1 MQCTVFLV
9 NFTVGKKLLQSS
21 YILSGKK
28 RINCKV
34 RPQYMREL
42 TSFRTL
48 MWQTLQ
54 FILHWF
60 MKRIKRSYIKMYELC
75 SIPNFECAN
84 FAVYT
89 VSIISNHTCL
99 HVLRLTLAYLFT
111 ITEKKDLNSI
121 IHGCCYTCDILNK
134 MSLSKKRSPK
144 QSYLILHKK
153 LSGHHLIYFVIGLHN
168 KRCIRVQFCGNWLG
182 AVSSLSTVTL

>member
-1 MQCTVFLV
+1 MFKLISLHMQCTVFLV

-48 MWQTLQ
+48 MWRTLQ

-84 FAVYT
+84 FAVCT
-89 VSIISNHTCL
+89 VFPSLPHTKTVFFKVVLGAFKSLGSENCYYIWNQRPQKWYII
-99 HVLRLTLAYLFT
+99 
-111 ITEKKDLNSI
+111 
-121 IHGCCYTCDILNK
+121 
-134 MSLSKKRSPK
+134 
-144 QSYLILHKK
+144 
-153 LSGHHLIYFVIGLHN
+153 
-168 KRCIRVQFCGNWLG
+168 VQFLTK
-182 AVSSLSTVTL
+182 LI